1 MVGSKKT
8 VRFSKPLVMK
18 RKRIDLDADSADE
31 SQEEQE
37 PNMADQMKTLLT
49 KIDSMSEQMN
59 TILGNTDTAKK
70 ELSTIDEKMEKMKD
84 ATLTALEDPLKT
96 IEKAVISETE
106 TNAKAWAETFKSVE
120 GIEKTL
126 ASQAEKKGEDMS
138 SDQIFHLNKVTNL
151 CQSMV
156 KVEEHLEKLGKQLT
170 DLV

>member
-96 IEKAVISETE
+96 IEKAVVSETE
-106 TNAKAWAETFKSVE
+106 TNAKAWAETFKSV
-120 GIEKTL
+120 
-126 ASQAEKKGEDMS
+126 
-138 SDQIFHLNKVTNL
+138 
-151 CQSMV
+151 
-156 KVEEHLEKLGKQLT
+156 
-170 DLV
+170 